1 MFADSP
7 PTRAQ
12 SLAAAVEGVIAAD
25 TLGVGESVGTIE
37 TWRERSGYGRAT
49 VSEAMRILVDRG
61 VIVVRPGRGGGLFVA
76 RTGPVVRLRHTLLS
90 VYGDATTL
98 ADAIAIRESL
108 EPLVIADAARSRNAR
123 QIRQLRARLVP
134 VERSVGDHDAFLRAV
149 WSLHESIARITPNG
163 MLRAMYLATLEV
175 IDDSS
180 AHARS
185 VDPVEQQSEDYRHH
199 RAAIHRELV
208 EAIVDGDPSAVD
220 LAVARHRGNG
230 P

>member
-1 MFADSP
+1 MTTYSP
-7 PTRAQ
+7 PTRAE
-12 SLAAAVEGVIAAD
+12 SLAATVEELITSDA
-25 TLGVGESVGTIE
+25 LGVGEFVGTIE
-37 TWRERSGYGRAT
+37 SWRARSGFGRAT

-90 VYGDATTL
+90 VYGDATTV

-123 QIRQLRARLVP
+123 QIRQLHARLVL
-134 VERSVGDHDAFLRAV
+134 VERSVGVHDAFIRAV
-149 WSLHESIARITPNG
+149 WALHEGIVRITPNE

-180 AHARS
+180 AEARS
-185 VDPVEQQSEDYRHH
+185 VDPVEQKSEDYRRH
-199 RAAIHRELV
+199 RAMIHRELV
-208 EAIVDGDPSAVD
+208 EAIVDGEPTAVD
-220 LAVARHRGNG
+220 LAVARHRGDG
-230 P
+230 R